1 MSFLNSSDNQFCK
14 AKKNSQKK
22 DLISSKLQPYAKFC
36 TNCGHQLEADDL
48 FCDECGT
55 KIEYEEVRVKAED
68 DKQTEEKSVVI
79 SSDRMASIIQT
90 NKIKT
95 GESNE
100 ILSEHA
106 LSTLYSITET
116 NEEKLNQQLKKKE
129 KLLGYYVFK
138 DSFMV
143 QYLIIESIHN
153 TNVKASVKTTFANGG
168 YSTEFYEGSLLGE
181 ELHLHIVDSELH
193 PPPAEMIFSFDIP
206 KIVNYT
212 IQLSEK
218 FDGIIT
224 ENEISG
230 SFSGHYCKS
239 LVFKKY

>member
-1 MSFLNSSDNQFCK
+1 
-14 AKKNSQKK
+14 
-22 DLISSKLQPYAKFC
+22 
-36 TNCGHQLEADDL
+36 
-48 FCDECGT
+48 
-55 KIEYEEVRVKAED
+55 
-68 DKQTEEKSVVI
+68 
-79 SSDRMASIIQT
+79 
-90 NKIKT
+90 
-95 GESNE
+95 
-100 ILSEHA
+100 
-106 LSTLYSITET
+106 
-116 NEEKLNQQLKKKE
+116 
-129 KLLGYYVFK
+129 
-138 DSFMV
+138 MV

-153 TNVKASVKTTFANGG
+153 TNVKASVKTSFANGG